1 MHAGAEPI
9 ENLVAP
15 AFKEMTAKF
24 GRYLAN
30 GGVEPTWATVVEL
43 TTRETMLNFSLKSSL
58 PKLAAATLQPQ
69 MTTEQQAAA
78 AAVNKEARA
87 AAAAAKEAGQSV
99 KGKWIPRKE
108 FAKLSPDDKQ
118 AKAEARTAGKQSPGN

>member
-1 MHAGAEPI
+1 
-9 ENLVAP
+9 
-15 AFKEMTAKF
+15 MTAKF

-43 TTRETMLNFSLKSSL
+43 TTRETMLNYSLKATL
-58 PKLAAATLQPQ
+58 PKLTAATPQLQ

-99 KGKWIPRKE
+99 EGKWIPPAE
-108 FAKLSPDDKQ
+108 FAIGSRP
-118 AKAEARTAGKQSPGN
+118 

>member
-1 MHAGAEPI
+1 M
-9 ENLVAP
+9 AP

-43 TTRETMLNFSLKSSL
+43 TTRETMLNYSLKTSL

-78 AAVNKEARA
+78 AVFNKEARA
-87 AAAAAKEAGQSV
+87 AAAPAKEVGQSV
-99 KGKWIPRKE
+99 EGKWIPQAE
-108 FAKLSPDDKQ
+108 FAKLSPGEKL
-118 AKAEARTAGKQSPGN
+118 AKAEARLAGKQSPGK